1 MFFHD
6 DIEITNDRWIVIQ
19 DYTGNTRFERAT
31 LPGAWHIRTIC
42 NEHGVKE
49 FEFCHR
55 KVFTGKLKVYHKERY
70 IADAHAKICGSVL
83 VLGTRYFS
91 AAEINDFS
99 RKLAE
104 SRKYGRYVIQ
114 HRHDVLCIAMGDL
127 DREWQVHIY
136 TDKSGRVAGI
146 RVTLC
151 GIPEPDMSH
160 KLYR

>member
-6 DIEITNDRWIVIQ
+6 DIEIINDRWIVIQ

-55 KVFTGKLKVYHKERY
+55 KVFTGELKVYQKERY
-70 IADAHAKICGSVL
+70 TADAHAKICGSVL
-83 VLGTRYFS
+83 VLGTHYFS

-114 HRHDVLCIAMGDL
+114 NRHDVLCIAMGEL